1 MRKWLPL
8 AVLGAGG
15 LGALLLTT
23 GHRLD
28 HEDEGPDSASD
39 FNRQARHEIDR
50 IQSALDR
57 VAEALDPSA

>member
-23 GHRLD
+23 GRRFAD
-28 HEDEGPDSASD
+28 AEEAPDPETD
-39 FNRQARHEIDR
+39 FNRRASGEIDR
-50 IQSALDR
+50 IQTALSRVAAALD
-57 VAEALDPSA
+57 SST

>member
-23 GHRLD
+23 GHRLS
-28 HEDEGPDSASD
+28 EDDRDAPGD
-39 FNRQARHEIDR
+39 FNRQARREIDR
-50 IQSALDR
+50 IQAALNR
-57 VAEALDPSA
+57 VAEALDPTG